1 MSDVPLKLIRK
12 ATWVGSIANVA
23 LALLK
28 ITIGKITGSQ
38 ALIADGVHSFSDL
51 VTDTAILIGSRY
63 WTAPADKEHPYG
75 HGRFETLTNIF
86 IGVILAIV
94 GIGIGWDSINSIG
107 NEAKTNPGMLAFG
120 AAIVS
125 ILVKEILYRWTVIQA
140 KKINS
145 RALHANAWHHRSD
158 ALSSLPVAIAVI
170 ANYFVPD
177 LHYLDQ
183 VAALLVTAMIL
194 KAAFEILWPA
204 IMEITEAEAD
214 SDIENKIQQYAS
226 ENSDIRE
233 VHAIRNRRTGSSILL
248 DFHLLVDPD
257 MSVDKAHEITEDFK
271 SHILEQLDEVVDVI
285 IHIEPYNC
293 AERVINPCCG
303 EDECHDE
310 NPKD

>member
-1 MSDVPLKLIRK
+1 MSDVPLKLIHK

-28 ITIGKITGSQ
+28 ITVGKVTGSQ

-120 AAIVS
+120 AAVAS
-125 ILVKEILYRWTVIQA
+125 ILVKEILYRWTVVQA

-214 SDIENKIQQYAS
+214 SDIEKKFNNTHLKT
-226 ENSDIRE
+226 
-233 VHAIRNRRTGSSILL
+233 AIFVRFMR
-248 DFHLLVDPD
+248 
-257 MSVDKAHEITEDFK
+257 
-271 SHILEQLDEVVDVI
+271 
-285 IHIEPYNC
+285 
-293 AERVINPCCG
+293 
-303 EDECHDE
+303 
-310 NPKD
+310 

>member
-1 MSDVPLKLIRK
+1 M
-12 ATWVGSIANVA
+12 
-23 LALLK
+23 
-28 ITIGKITGSQ
+28 
-38 ALIADGVHSFSDL
+38 IADGVHSFSDL

>member
-120 AAIVS
+120 AAIAS

-214 SDIENKIQQYAS
+214 SDIENKIQQYAA

-233 VHAIRNRRTGSSILL
+233 VHAIRSRRTGSSILL

-271 SHILEQLDEVVDVI
+271 SHILKQLDEVVDVI

-310 NPKD
+310 NSKD

>member
-1 MSDVPLKLIRK
+1 LIRK

-28 ITIGKITGSQ
+28 ITVGKITGSQ

-107 NEAKTNPGMLAFG
+107 NEAKTNPGLLAFG
-120 AAIVS
+120 AAIAS

-214 SDIENKIQQYAS
+214 SDIENKIQQYAA

-233 VHAIRNRRTGSSILL
+233 VHAIRSRRTGSSILL
-248 DFHLLVDPD
+248 DFHLLVDPE

-293 AERVINPCCG
+293 AERVVNPCCG
-303 EDECHDE
+303 EDECRDE
-310 NPKD
+310 KPKN

>member
-120 AAIVS
+120 AAVAS
-125 ILVKEILYRWTVIQA
+125 ILVKEILYRWTVVQA

-214 SDIENKIQQYAS
+214 SDIEKKIQQYAS

-233 VHAIRNRRTGSSILL
+233 VHAIRSRRTGSSILL

-257 MSVDKAHEITEDFK
+257 MSVDKAHEITENFK
-271 SHILEQLDEVVDVI
+271 NHILKQLDEVVDVI

-310 NPKD
+310 KPKD

>member
-1 MSDVPLKLIRK
+1 MSEQPVKIIQK

-23 LALLK
+23 LAILK
-28 ITIGKITGSQ
+28 ITVGKITGSQ
-38 ALIADGVHSFSDL
+38 ALVADGVHSFSDL

-94 GIGIGWDSINSIG
+94 GLGIGWDSISSIG
-107 NEAKTNPGMLAFG
+107 HEPTTTPGMLAFG
-120 AAIVS
+120 AAIAS
-125 ILVKEILYRWTVIQA
+125 ILVKEVLYRWTIIQA

-170 ANYFVPD
+170 ANYVLPD

-204 IMEITEAEAD
+204 IWELTEAEAD
-214 SDIENKIQQYAS
+214 SELEQKIQRYAAGDK
-226 ENSDIRE
+226 DIGE
-233 VHAIRNRRTGSSILL
+233 VHAIRSRRTGSNILL
-248 DFHLLVDPD
+248 DFHLLVDPE
-257 MSVDKAHEITEDFK
+257 MSVDNAHTIAENFK
-271 SHILEQLDEVVDVI
+271 SHILKEIDEVVDVI

-293 AERVINPCCG
+293 AERVNNPCCG
-303 EDECHDE
+303 DDKCKETD
-310 NPKD
+310 

>member
-1 MSDVPLKLIRK
+1 LIRK

-28 ITIGKITGSQ
+28 ITVGKITGSQ

-86 IGVILAIV
+86 IGIILAIV

-120 AAIVS
+120 AAIAS

-233 VHAIRNRRTGSSILL
+233 VHAIRSRRTGSSILL

-271 SHILEQLDEVVDVI
+271 SHILKHLDEVIDVI

-303 EDECHDE
+303 DDECHDE
-310 NPKD
+310 NPKH

>member
-1 MSDVPLKLIRK
+1 
-12 ATWVGSIANVA
+12 
-23 LALLK
+23 
-28 ITIGKITGSQ
+28 
-38 ALIADGVHSFSDL
+38 
-51 VTDTAILIGSRY
+51 LIGSRY

-120 AAIVS
+120 AAVAS
-125 ILVKEILYRWTVIQA
+125 ILVKEILYRWTVVQA

-214 SDIENKIQQYAS
+214 SEIESKIQQHAV

-233 VHAIRNRRTGSSILL
+233 VHAIRSRRTGSSILL

-271 SHILEQLDEVVDVI
+271 SHILKQLDEVVDVI

-293 AERVINPCCG
+293 AERLINPCCG

>member
-1 MSDVPLKLIRK
+1 MSDTPLKLIRK

-28 ITIGKITGSQ
+28 ITVGKITGSQ

-86 IGVILAIV
+86 IGIILAIV

-120 AAIVS
+120 AAIAS

-233 VHAIRNRRTGSSILL
+233 VHAIRSRRTGSSILL

-271 SHILEQLDEVVDVI
+271 SHILKHLDEVIDVI

-303 EDECHDE
+303 DDECHDE
-310 NPKD
+310 NPKH

>member
-120 AAIVS
+120 AAVAS
-125 ILVKEILYRWTVIQA
+125 ILVKEILYRWTVVQA

-214 SDIENKIQQYAS
+214 SDIEKKIQQYAS

-233 VHAIRNRRTGSSILL
+233 VHAIRSRRTGSSILL

-257 MSVDKAHEITEDFK
+257 MSVDKAHEITENFK
-271 SHILEQLDEVVDVI
+271 SHILKQLDEVVDVI

-310 NPKD
+310 KPKD